1 MAATLDLEMF
11 TSEIGNY
18 QFLYDKST
26 KNYRNLEMKRTV
38 WEMIGKKFG
47 MSGELNKF
55 IIFHNCRVS
64 LYCVSTSTFNE
75 IFYRS

>member
-1 MAATLDLEMF
+1 MAARWDLEMF
-11 TSEIGNY
+11 TSEIENY
-18 QFLYDKST
+18 PFLFDKST
-26 KNYRNLEMKRTV
+26 KNYRNLDMKKTV

-55 IIFHNCRVS
+55 IVFHNCRVP
-64 LYCVSTSTFNE
+64 LYCVSASTFNE